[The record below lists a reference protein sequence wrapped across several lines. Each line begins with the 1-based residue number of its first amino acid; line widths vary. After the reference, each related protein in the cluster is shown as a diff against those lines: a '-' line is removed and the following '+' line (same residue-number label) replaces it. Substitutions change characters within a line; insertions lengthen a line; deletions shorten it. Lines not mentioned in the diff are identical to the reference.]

1 MACICCNSTCYV
13 SLYFVIYGDSHCRVG
28 LIFYFLI
35 YYLLIFF
42 LRLIIDKPER
52 KLKKGS
58 GFHVDI
64 VLVCLLNVCCG
75 FIGAPWMCVATVRS
89 VAHVSAVTV
98 MSRTHA
104 PGEKP
109 HLIEVKEQR
118 VSALVVSILVGLSV
132 LMSPLLRL
140 VPMSVLFGVFLY
152 MGVAST
158 NGIQFFDRVKLFF
171 MPVKHHPQLPYVRRV
186 SAQF

>member
-1 MACICCNSTCYV
+1 MNLYV
-13 SLYFVIYGDSHCRVG
+13 F
-28 LIFYFLI
+28 
-35 YYLLIFF
+35 
-42 LRLIIDKPER
+42 RLIIDKPER

-58 GFHVDI
+58 GFHLDI
-64 VLVCLLNVCCG
+64 VLVCLLNVGCG
-75 FIGAPWMCVATVRS
+75 FMGAPWMCVATVRS

-118 VSALVVSILVGLSV
+118 VSAFVVSMLVGLSV

-158 NGIQFFDRVKLFF
+158 NGIQFFDRIKLFF
-171 MPVKHHPQLPYVRRV
+171 MPAKHHPQASYVRKV
-186 SAQF
+186 SEWFFFLINLEIMVV